1 MKSHDCYTAK
11 EAFTF
16 PLICLVCLAFNIYW
30 GCSDVWPVGAIVGT
44 AFFGIFTSVYVFKY
58 LRFGRDFLR
67 IDADG
72 ITYKEWSKTT
82 TLKWPE
88 IAKCTLC
95 YRHSYGG
102 GILFYRE
109 LDISLLS
116 ETKRQ
121 KSIYI
126 GLSGK
131 YCLNKSVITAIE
143 QFGGSDFYDRQS
155 SHNNNNK
162 YVASIFFAVIIG
174 SIIIFAYSII
184 QANHSKGIIPNKE
197 TSLLKMALNTE
208 NNQPEDFSQFIEKFH
223 SDTIFQEQRLAKS
236 LVLFDSKI
244 NVQVPHGGYKYD
256 AYYSWEDKD
265 VITTLHR
272 IDIDRL
278 KPRCHTKIMHISD
291 TVICENISDPDNNR
305 LYFLEFSKQE
315 NKWLLT
321 QLLVN

>member
-1 MKSHDCYTAK
+1 M
-11 EAFTF
+11 
-16 PLICLVCLAFNIYW
+16 
-30 GCSDVWPVGAIVGT
+30 
-44 AFFGIFTSVYVFKY
+44 
-58 LRFGRDFLR
+58 
-67 IDADG
+67 
-72 ITYKEWSKTT
+72 
-82 TLKWPE
+82 
-88 IAKCTLC
+88 
-95 YRHSYGG
+95 
-102 GILFYRE
+102 
-109 LDISLLS
+109 LDIILLS
-116 ETKRQ
+116 EAKRS
-121 KSIYI
+121 KSISI
-126 GLSGK
+126 RLSGK
-131 YCLNKSVITAIE
+131 YCLNKNVINAIK
-143 QFGGSDFYDRQS
+143 QFGGSDIYDSQTSQS
-155 SHNNNNK
+155 NNK
-162 YVASIFFAVIIG
+162 CVARIFFAVIIG
-174 SIIIFAYSII
+174 IIIIFAYSII

-244 NVQVPHGGYKYD
+244 NVQVPHGGDKYD

-265 VITTLHR
+265 IITVLHR

>member
-1 MKSHDCYTAK
+1 MKSQDCYTAK

-16 PLICLVCLAFNIYW
+16 PLFCLVCLAFNIYW

-44 AFFGIFTSVYVFKY
+44 SFFGIFTSVYVFKY
-58 LRFGRDFLR
+58 LRFGRDSLR
-67 IDADG
+67 IDAYG
-72 ITYKEWSKTT
+72 ITYKEWSKNT
-82 TLKWPE
+82 TLRWSE
-88 IAKCTLC
+88 IAKCTVC
-95 YRHSYGG
+95 YRLSYVG

-109 LDISLLS
+109 LDITLLS

-131 YCLNKSVITAIE
+131 YCRNKSVITAIE
-143 QFGGSDFYDRQS
+143 QFGGSEYYDSQTSQS
-155 SHNNNNK
+155 NNK
-162 YVASIFFAVIIG
+162 YVSTILFAILIG
-174 SIIIFAYSII
+174 IIIIFAYSII
-184 QANHSKGIIPNKE
+184 QANNSKGKIPNKE
-197 TSLLKMALNTE
+197 TSLEMALNTD
-208 NNQPEDFSQFIEKFH
+208 NNQSEDFSQFIDKFH

-244 NVQVPHGGYKYD
+244 NVQVPHGGDKYD

-265 VITTLHR
+265 VITMLHR

-291 TVICENISDPDNNR
+291 TVVCENISDPDNNR

>member
-44 AFFGIFTSVYVFKY
+44 SFFGIFTSVYVFKY
-58 LRFGRDFLR
+58 LRFGRDSLR
-67 IDADG
+67 IDAYG
-72 ITYKEWSKTT
+72 ITYKEWSKNT
-82 TLKWPE
+82 TLRWSE
-88 IAKCTLC
+88 IAKCTVC
-95 YRHSYGG
+95 YRLSYVG

-109 LDISLLS
+109 LDITLLS

-131 YCLNKSVITAIE
+131 YCRNKSVITAIE
-143 QFGGSDFYDRQS
+143 QFGGSEYYDSQTSQS
-155 SHNNNNK
+155 NNK
-162 YVASIFFAVIIG
+162 YVSTILFAILIG
-174 SIIIFAYSII
+174 IIIIFAYSII
-184 QANHSKGIIPNKE
+184 QANNSKGKIPNKE
-197 TSLLKMALNTE
+197 TSLEMALNTD
-208 NNQPEDFSQFIEKFH
+208 NNQSEDFSQFIDKFH

-244 NVQVPHGGYKYD
+244 NVQVPHGGDKYD

-265 VITTLHR
+265 VITMLHR

-291 TVICENISDPDNNR
+291 TVVCENISDPDNNP
-305 LYFLEFSKQE
+305 LFKSFSS
-315 NKWLLT
+315 
-321 QLLVN
+321 